1 MCFLSVGNQ
10 AHQIVRDPGGKQE
23 KVLQSFPSTE
33 PNIQIKSLSDNP
45 TKDFLEFQIINKN
58 SGNELFRFRIKNIVE
73 CRKFMTSLGGTG
85 DGLFTKKSET
95 DDEFIKASQDVIHP
109 TEGKLSDQQDV
120 DEKHDKNI
128 QFADSSYSHLASV
141 PSTYTEAV
149 QQLAIE
155 FYYSA
160 DTGITLSPELNSSL
174 VNFPGQSV
182 PMYDPSTNICK
193 AYRRP

>member
-95 DDEFIKASQDVIHP
+95 DDEFIKASQDVIIQLKVNCLTNKMLMKSMTRTYINLQTAVIP
-109 TEGKLSDQQDV
+109 TWQV
-120 DEKHDKNI
+120 
-128 QFADSSYSHLASV
+128 SHLH
-141 PSTYTEAV
+141 TQKRY
-149 QQLAIE
+149 
-155 FYYSA
+155 
-160 DTGITLSPELNSSL
+160 NS
-174 VNFPGQSV
+174 
-182 PMYDPSTNICK
+182 
-193 AYRRP
+193 